1 MEMRGK
7 SMVINWITIKVK
19 DFEKSKGFYRDF
31 LGMKAGKE
39 FSPNEDM
46 HITFFVADNGVKI
59 ELIYEKNSK
68 LEVSSNN
75 NVSIGICPLNYAEI
89 LQESKEKNI
98 ITNGPIILG
107 GNMECFFVSD
117 PNGVGVQIIK
127 G

>member
-1 MEMRGK
+1 
-7 SMVINWITIKVK
+7 MVINWITIKVK

-31 LGMKAGKE
+31 LGMKAEKE

-46 HITFFVADNGVKI
+46 YIAFFVADNGVKI

-75 NVSIGICPLNYAEI
+75 NVSIGICPLNYDEI
-89 LQESKEKNI
+89 LQKSKEKNI